1 MRRATCF
8 LLSCCVSLLLGL
20 GSARADIVIEGDDAY
35 TAAVNECLAMINGVG
50 GMPAD
55 ILKCLE
61 TSSKDHVIKKNKG
74 SSSNSPHNSKDAT
87 VPAAGGT
94 GTGSGSTTQWDPTH
108 QMTYSDGVKRDP
120 CAALFHELVHAKDND
135 TGMRD
140 PRTDLP
146 GNNGIKAAEVKATGT
161 ENKYRKAKGLPL
173 RTKYGNKDLPASAIP
188 SATDHEEGG
197 GIHEN

>member
-1 MRRATCF
+1 MRRTG
-8 LLSCCVSLLLGL
+8 SLLVAFVALLAFSSGH
-20 GSARADIVIEGDDAY
+20 ARADIVIEGDDAY
-35 TAAVNECLAMINGVG
+35 TMAVNDCLAMIAGVA

-61 TSSKDHVIKKNKG
+61 TSDKDHVIKKNTG
-74 SSSNSPHNSKDAT
+74 SSSNTPHNSKDAT
-87 VPAAGGT
+87 VPAAGGN
-94 GTGSGSTTQWDPTH
+94 GTGSGSTTQWDPNH
-108 QMTYSDGVKRDP
+108 QMMYSDGVKRDP

-173 RTKYGNKDLPASAIP
+173 RKKYGGKDLPASAIP
-188 SATDHEEGG
+188 TATDHEEGD

>member
-1 MRRATCF
+1 MRRTC
-8 LLSCCVSLLLGL
+8 SLLLAFVAL
-20 GSARADIVIEGDDAY
+20 LAFSPGSARADIVIEGNDAY
-35 TAAVNECLAMINGVG
+35 ATAVNDCLAMINGVG

-61 TSSKDHVIKKNKG
+61 TSGKDHVIKKNRG
-74 SSSNSPHNSKDAT
+74 PSSNAPHDSKDAT
-87 VPAAGGT
+87 VPAAGGN
-94 GTGSGSTTQWDPTH
+94 GTGSGSTTQWDPNH
-108 QMTYSDGVKRDP
+108 QLVYPDGVKRDP

-173 RTKYGNKDLPASAIP
+173 RKKYGNKDLPASAIP
-188 SATDHEEGG
+188 SAMEHEEGG